1 MTIERSMSKTSDIA
15 VTDFRGRVLTADD
28 HDYDDAR
35 RVWNGMI
42 DRRPLLIV
50 RAADV
55 EDVSVT
61 VRLAV
66 QHRLPLA
73 VRGGGH
79 NVAGSSVCDGG
90 IVLDL
95 AGLRAAR
102 VDSKRA
108 IVRAGGGLT
117 WAQLDR
123 ATQRYGLATNGGMV
137 SSTGIG
143 GLTLGGGVGWLMRQ
157 HGLTI
162 DNLLAAEMITATGE
176 RVTTNA
182 IENPDLF
189 WALRG
194 GGGNFGVVTEFVYR
208 LHEIDTVLGGFV
220 MYEIARAATILRRY
234 DEFCR
239 AAPNNVTTL
248 VVLTTAPT
256 LPFVPEPLQGTPVL
270 FIAVCA
276 TGADAEEVVRPLR
289 ALGPPVADLIRPMP
303 YTGLQSMQDPTAPPG
318 ARNYW
323 KSGYADELSDPLI
336 ERLVAHAAVVT
347 SPMTQIHVHQMGG
360 AVAQQDRSATAF
372 AHRDLSYLINIV
384 GMWQDPAEDD
394 LHLAWV
400 AGLWRDIEDVVAAA
414 AYSNFFSHDDVSR
427 SRAAFS
433 PAIWD
438 QLGSIK
444 ARWDPTQVFDPINP
458 HPFENDLMPAK
469 YEVG

>member
-1 MTIERSMSKTSDIA
+1 MFTTSDIA

-28 HDYDDAR
+28 PDYDAAR
-35 RVWNGMI
+35 RVWNGLI

-50 RAADV
+50 RAADL
-55 EDVSVT
+55 EDVSAT
-61 VRLAV
+61 VHLAV

-95 AGLRAAR
+95 AGLRSAR

-137 SSTGIG
+137 SSTGVG

-162 DNLLAAEMITATGE
+162 DNVLAAEMITATGE
-176 RVTTNA
+176 RVTANA
-182 IENPDLF
+182 VENPDLF

-194 GGGNFGVVTEFVYR
+194 GGGNLGVVTEFVYR
-208 LHEIDTVLGGFV
+208 LHEVETILGGFV
-220 MYEIARAATILRRY
+220 MYELAWAPTILRRY

-248 VVLTTAPT
+248 VVLMTAPT
-256 LPFVPEPLQGTPVL
+256 LPFVPDQLQGTPVVL
-270 FIAVCA
+270 IAVCA

-289 ALGPPVADLIRPMP
+289 AFGPAVADFIGPMP

-323 KSGYADELSDPLI
+323 KSGYADALSDPLI
-336 ERLVAHAAVVT
+336 ERLITHAAGVT
-347 SPMTQIHVHQMGG
+347 SPMTQIHIHQMGG
-360 AVAQQDRSATAF
+360 AVAQQDPGATAF
-372 AHRDLSYLINIV
+372 AHRDLPYLINVI

-394 LHLAWV
+394 LQLAWV

-414 AYSNFFSHDDVSR
+414 AYPNFFSHDDSSR

-438 QLGSIK
+438 RLESIK
-444 ARWDPTQVFDPINP
+444 AHWDPNHVFDPITRIPSRTN
-458 HPFENDLMPAK
+458 
-469 YEVG
+469 

>member
-1 MTIERSMSKTSDIA
+1 MTIERSMFKTSDIA
-15 VTDFRGRVLTADD
+15 VADFHGGVLTADD
-28 HDYDDAR
+28 PDYDAAR

-55 EDVSVT
+55 EDVSAT

-66 QHRLPLA
+66 KHRLSLA

-95 AGLRAAR
+95 AGLRAIR
-102 VDSKRA
+102 VDSERA

-117 WAQLDR
+117 WAQLDL

-143 GLTLGGGVGWLMRQ
+143 GLTLGGGVGWLMRE

-176 RVTTNA
+176 RVTA
-182 IENPDLF
+182 SAVENPDLF

-194 GGGNFGVVTEFVYR
+194 GGGSFGVVTEFVYR
-208 LHEIDTVLGGFV
+208 LHEIDTVLGGFL
-220 MYEIARAATILRRY
+220 MYEFERAPTILRRY

-239 AAPNNVTTL
+239 AAPDNVTTL
-248 VVLTTAPT
+248 VVLTTAPAS
-256 LPFVPEPLQGTPVL
+256 PFVPEPLGGKPVL
-270 FIAVCA
+270 LIAVCA
-276 TGADAEEVVRPLR
+276 TGAGANEVVRPLR
-289 ALGPPVADLIRPMP
+289 ALGPPVADLIGPMP

-323 KSGYADELSDPLI
+323 KSCYAAELSDALI

-360 AVAQQDRSATAF
+360 AVAQQEPGATAF
-372 AHRDLSYLINIV
+372 AHRDLPYLINVV

-394 LHLAWV
+394 VHLAWV
-400 AGLWRDIEDVVAAA
+400 ADLWRDIEDVVPPAT
-414 AYSNFFSHDDVSR
+414 YSNFFSHDDSSR

-438 QLGSIK
+438 RLGSIK
-444 ARWDPTQVFDPINP
+444 ARWDPNHVFDPIAHIPSKTN
-458 HPFENDLMPAK
+458 
-469 YEVG
+469 

>member
-1 MTIERSMSKTSDIA
+1 MFTTSDIV
-15 VTDFRGRVLTADD
+15 VTDFRGRVLTTDD
-28 HDYDDAR
+28 PDYDAAR
-35 RVWNGMI
+35 RVWNAMI
-42 DRRPLLIV
+42 DRRPLMIV
-50 RAADV
+50 RAADL
-55 EDVSVT
+55 EDVSAT

-95 AGLRAAR
+95 AGLRAVR
-102 VDSKRA
+102 VDSTRA

-123 ATQRYGLATNGGMV
+123 ATQRHGLATNGGMV

-162 DNLLAAEMITATGE
+162 DNLLGAEMITATGE
-176 RVTTNA
+176 RVTANA

-208 LHEIDTVLGGFV
+208 LHEVDTVLGGFV
-220 MYEIARAATILRRY
+220 MYELARAHTILRRY
-234 DEFCR
+234 DEFCG

-248 VVLTTAPT
+248 AVLTTAPR
-256 LPFVPEPLQGTPVL
+256 LPFVPDQLQGTPVL
-270 FIAVCA
+270 LIAVCA
-276 TGADAEEVVRPLR
+276 TGADAEEALCPLR
-289 ALGPPVADLIRPMP
+289 TFGPPVADSIRPMP
-303 YTGLQSMQDPTAPPG
+303 YTRLQSMQDPTAPPG

-323 KSGYADELSDPLI
+323 KSGYAQELSDPLI
-336 ERLVAHAAVVT
+336 ERLVAHAAAVT
-347 SPMTQIHVHQMGG
+347 SPMTQIHIHQMGG
-360 AVAQQDRSATAF
+360 AVAQQDPGATAF
-372 AHRDLSYLINIV
+372 AHRNLPYLINV
-384 GMWQDPAEDD
+384 VAMWQDPAEDD
-394 LHLAWV
+394 VQLAWV
-400 AGLWRDIEDVVAAA
+400 ASLWRDIEDIVASR
-414 AYSNFFSHDDVSR
+414 AYSNFFSHDDGIR
-427 SRAAFS
+427 SHAAFS

-438 QLGSIK
+438 RLASTK
-444 ARWDPTQVFDPINP
+444 AHWDPTHVFDPITHIP
-458 HPFENDLMPAK
+458 SRTK
-469 YEVG
+469 